1 MAEYRLK
8 SRRKPSGGIRHS
20 RERCDKKLAWKG
32 NPPTL
37 TKVSERELRE
47 NVRARGG
54 NAKVKLKKASKA
66 VISTGGKTF
75 VANIKQVVE
84 NKANRQYARQNVITK
99 GAIIEVEFEGKVAKA
114 VVTSRPGQHG
124 VVQAKLL
131 EETLAK

>member
-47 NVRARGG
+47 SVRTRGG
-54 NAKVKLKKASKA
+54 NVKIKLKEASKA
-66 VISTGGKTF
+66 IISAGGKNF
-75 VANIKQVVE
+75 VADIKQVVE
-84 NKANRQYARQNVITK
+84 NRANRQYARQNVITK

-114 VVTSRPGQHG
+114 IVTSRPGQHG

-131 EETLAK
+131 EEKPL